1 MSENVS
7 TFFRLTTR
15 GRLRSNRSDQRL
27 ILAVDLDV
35 PPGWRDVSPAYESS
49 CPIASGACLSASPE
63 GSESCPFYCGTER
76 GKNERGH
83 VGTFVRCSA
92 PKRERRPRKRRLRL
106 VRAAGG
112 AA

>member
-7 TFFRLTTR
+7 KFFRLTTR
-15 GRLRSNRSDQRL
+15 GRLLSNRGDQRL

-35 PPGWRDVSPAYESS
+35 PPGWRDVSPARESS
-49 CPIASGACLSASPE
+49 CPIDSCACLSVSPE
-63 GSESCPFYCGTER
+63 GTEGCPFYCGTES

-92 PKRERRPRKRRLRL
+92 PKRKPRPRTRRLRL
-106 VRAAGG
+106 VRAEGG